1 MLKMSHCK
9 IFPSSMLKFVIWK
22 LGKEKKFT
30 VIIQFKSSNE
40 DYTHFLTQYCI
51 GIYTKGILE

>member
-1 MLKMSHCK
+1 MSRCK

-51 GIYTKGILE
+51 GIYTNGILE